1 MVIKSLT
8 ARACLAEP
16 GSEVGEARARAE
28 AGDGDWQEWIDQFDR
43 GEAALIDIRVTVSLE
58 FDDGTVEHV
67 SADDYQVW
75 MHLSQHPPVVAG
87 LVAEI
92 SSKDL
97 GLLTARIRELG
108 HDITATEL
116 DDMYVT
122 VELADDL
129 LEALRPEAAARVGR
143 SPAGA
148 RLGTVTRPQ

>member
-1 MVIKSLT
+1 MVIKSVT

-28 AGDGDWQEWIDQFDR
+28 AGDDDWQEWIDQFDR
-43 GEAALIDIRVTVSLE
+43 GEAALIDIRATVSLE
-58 FDDGTVEHV
+58 LDDGTVEAV
-67 SADDYQVW
+67 NADDYQVW
-75 MHLSQHPPVVAG
+75 MHLSQHPPVVAR
-87 LVAEI
+87 LVAEM

-97 GLLTARIRELG
+97 GLLTARIRDLG
-108 HDITATEL
+108 QHIGPLEL

-129 LEALRPEAAARVGR
+129 LEALRPEAVSRAGR